1 MKNALLSCS
10 PVPVALACAAA
21 ALLGGCASSQSVPD
35 NGSAPLVL
43 EEGWFNDEVL
53 YQVNTRQHTEAG
65 TFDGVRER
73 LDEIEAL
80 GATMLW
86 FKPIHPIGEVNR
98 KGTLGSPYAA
108 TDYKAINPEH
118 GTPEQFRAL
127 IDEAHRRGI
136 AVILDFVA
144 NHTAWDHEW
153 TEAHPEWYAEGDDGG
168 FRPPNEDWSDVI
180 QLDHGSEAMH
190 DAMAEAMAW
199 WVREFDIDGFRLD
212 VAGLVPMP
220 FWERVHADLN
230 ELKPVFMLAEATGP
244 EFHTVAF
251 DATYAWYFGSM
262 AERVARG
269 EATARELADAIAEDQ
284 RRYPEHAIRMHFTSN
299 HDWNSWNGTVWER
312 YGDAA
317 SLFAA
322 MTFVLDGMPLI
333 YNGQEAGLDRRL
345 EFFEK
350 DPIEWRDH
358 PKRELYT
365 TLAHLKREN
374 PTLHHGGAGGDQR
387 VLPVT
392 DEERTLALVRRATD
406 DPDAR
411 DVLMLA
417 NLSDAPAT
425 VRVTAGSAAGA
436 YTDAMTGERVLVD
449 ALHQESLGPW
459 GWRVLVAE

>member
-1 MKNALLSCS
+1 MKTTTPRCVIAATA
-10 PVPVALACAAA
+10 ALAAS
-21 ALLGGCASSQSVPD
+21 LVTGCAKLITP
-35 NGSAPLVL
+35 APPWDLIVS
-43 EEGWFNDEVL
+43 EEGWANNAVL

-65 TFDGVRER
+65 TFDAVRER
-73 LDEIEAL
+73 LDEIASL
-80 GATMLW
+80 GVTMLW
-86 FKPIHPIGEVNR
+86 FKPIHPIGEVKR

-118 GTPEQFRAL
+118 GTADDLREL
-127 IDEAHRRGI
+127 VEAAHERRI

-153 TEAHPEWYAEGDDGG
+153 TVSNPDWYAKGKGGG
-168 FRPPNEDWSDVI
+168 FTPPNDDWSDVI
-180 QLDHGSEAMH
+180 QLDHDSEAMQ
-190 DAMAEAMAW
+190 DAMAEAMVW
-199 WVREFDIDGFRLD
+199 WVEEFDIDGFRLD
-212 VAGLVPMP
+212 VAGLVPMQ
-220 FWERVHADLN
+220 FWERVHAELN
-230 ELKPVFMLAEATGP
+230 EIKPVFMLAEASGP

-269 EATARELADAIAEDQ
+269 EATARELAAAITEDG
-284 RRYPEHAIRMHFTSN
+284 RRYPDRAIRMHFTSN

-317 SLFAA
+317 DLFAA
-322 MTFVLDGMPLI
+322 MTFVLNGMPLI

-345 EFFEK
+345 DFFEK

-365 TLAHLKREN
+365 TLAHLKRRN

-387 VLPVT
+387 FLPVADDAT
-392 DEERTLALVRRATD
+392 TLVLVRSATKGWSG
-406 DPDAR
+406 R
-411 DVLMLA
+411 DVMMIA

-425 VRVTAGSAAGA
+425 VSFTAESAAGR
-436 YTDAMTGERVLVD
+436 YVDAMTGDEH
-449 ALHQESLGPW
+449 AIESVHRENLGPW
-459 GWRVLVAE
+459 GWRILTKLGDL